1 MIKCQG
7 VSHWAALGV
16 LLLLGA
22 CVNTAEVPTVAVLQA
37 PPAAPAP
44 ESATLPPAEPASGDA
59 LALESGGEL
68 AALDPSAGRREPDGL
83 TPIASSVADNS
94 VDEVLS
100 ELKTEPEAPLPAPSV
115 VAPDWRTAAALV
127 AARPPGTAV
136 GYLLIDLASGQ
147 VLAELNPDL
156 PLIPAS
162 TVKLATAVAALD
174 LLGPEHRFRTELLAD
189 GVIENGVLHGDLI
202 LRGGGDPSLDL
213 ADLLGLAV
221 RLETTGIR
229 TVDGRFLIDD
239 TALPRFS
246 EIEPSQPPEAPYN
259 ASIGALSVA
268 FNRVHLAWWGGGR
281 IDAAALPPLYEARFE
296 PAPPSRLPPGG
307 VALKSSDQ
315 RAVVWRVADRGR
327 RRQLIELPVKDPGLH
342 AGALFRRFAGAQG
355 ISLGSPLRGVTPA
368 GASVLAVHESAP
380 LRYLVQDMLLYSNNM
395 MAELIG
401 LSAAQR
407 RGDAWGGL
415 DVAGRLLLGHLGELM
430 PETDWRGA
438 TLGNLSGL
446 DGTARLTPRQLA
458 AIARYGWQHEALP
471 ALLPGGGW
479 SGTLTRRFA
488 STGEALR
495 VWAKT
500 GTLNYGSAL
509 AGYLFPMTDRPAV
522 FVTMVAD
529 TGKRDAYDALLPYP
543 GPAAR
548 SSADAW
554 LGRARALQDALVES
568 WLQPMPTS

>member
-1 MIKCQG
+1 MRQCQG
-7 VSHWAALGV
+7 LTRWALGT

-22 CVNTAEVPTVAVLQA
+22 CATAADVPAVAVLQA
-37 PPAAPAP
+37 PPAASAP
-44 ESATLPPAEPASGDA
+44 GSASVPPAEPAAGDN
-59 LALESGGEL
+59 LALESGGAL
-68 AALDPSAGRREPDGL
+68 AAPDPSAAPGDPGGL
-83 TPIASSVADNS
+83 TPIASSVTNASADEILT
-94 VDEVLS
+94 D
-100 ELKTEPEAPLPAPSV
+100 LKSEPEAPVPAPPV
-115 VAPDWRTAAALV
+115 VAPDWRTAAAVV

-136 GYLLIDLASGQ
+136 GYLLIDLESGQ

-162 TVKLATAVAALD
+162 TAKLATAVAALD
-174 LLGPEHRFRTELLAD
+174 VLGPEHRFRTELLAHGAVED
-189 GVIENGVLHGDLI
+189 GVLHGDLI
-202 LRGGGDPSLDL
+202 LRGGGDPLLDL

-221 RLETTGIR
+221 RLHTSGVR
-229 TVDGRFLIDD
+229 AVDGRFLIDD

-246 EIEPSQPPEAPYN
+246 EIQPSQPPEAVYN

-268 FNRVHLAWWGGGR
+268 FKRVHLAWWGGGR

-296 PAPPSRLPPGG
+296 PASPGLLPPGG
-307 VALKSSDQ
+307 VALKSSDE

-327 RRQLIELPVKDPGLH
+327 RRQLTELPVKDPGLH
-342 AGALFRRFAGAQG
+342 AGYLFRQLAGAQG
-355 ISLGSPLRGVTPA
+355 ISLGPPLRGVTPQE
-368 GASVLAVHESAP
+368 ASLVAVHESAP
-380 LRYLVQDMLLYSNNM
+380 LRYLVHDMLLYSNNM
-395 MAELIG
+395 MAELVG

-407 RGDAWGGL
+407 LGDVWGGL
-415 DVAGRLLLGHLGELM
+415 DVAGGLLLGHLARLM
-430 PETDWRGA
+430 PEVDWRGA
-438 TLGNLSGL
+438 ALGNMSGL
-446 DGTARLTPRQLA
+446 DGDARFTPRQLA

-479 SGTLTRRFA
+479 SGTLTRRFTG
-488 STGEALR
+488 TGEALR

-529 TGKRDAYDALLPYP
+529 TGARDAYDALLPYP
-543 GPAAR
+543 GPSAR
-548 SSADAW
+548 ASAGAW
-554 LGRARALQDALVES
+554 LDRARALQDALVES

>member
-1 MIKCQG
+1 MTKCQG
-7 VSHWAALGV
+7 FTRWALGI

-22 CVNTAEVPTVAVLQA
+22 CANSADVPTVAVLQA
-37 PPAAPAP
+37 PAAASAP
-44 ESATLPPAEPASGDA
+44 ERATLSPTGPVPGDA
-59 LALESGGEL
+59 VALENGGEL
-68 AALDPSAGRREPDGL
+68 AALDPLAGPGEPGGL
-83 TPIASSVADNS
+83 TPIASSAAGGSVA
-94 VDEVLS
+94 EVLS
-100 ELKTEPEAPLPAPSV
+100 ELKSEPEAPLPAPPV
-115 VAPDWRTAAALV
+115 AAPDWRTAAALV

-174 LLGPEHRFRTELLAD
+174 VLGPEHRFRTELLAD
-189 GVIENGVLHGDLI
+189 GVIDNGVLHGDLI

-221 RLETTGIR
+221 RLETSGVR
-229 TVDGRFLIDD
+229 TVAGRFLIDD

-246 EIEPSQPPEAPYN
+246 EIEPNQPPEAAYN

-281 IDAAALPPLYEARFE
+281 INAAALPPLYEARFE
-296 PAPPSRLPPGG
+296 PASPGLLPPGG
-307 VALKSSDQ
+307 VALKSDDQ

-327 RRQLIELPVKDPGLH
+327 RRQITELPVKDPGLH
-342 AGALFRRFAGAQG
+342 AGSLFRQFAGAQG
-355 ISLGSPLRGVTPA
+355 ISLGPPLRGATPA

-407 RGDAWGGL
+407 LGDAWGGL
-415 DVAGRLLLGHLGELM
+415 DVAGRLLLGHLARLM

-438 TLGNLSGL
+438 ALGNLSGL

-529 TGKRDAYDALLPYP
+529 TGARDAYDALLPYP

>member
-1 MIKCQG
+1 MRQCQG
-7 VSHWAALGV
+7 LARWALGT

-22 CVNTAEVPTVAVLQA
+22 CANTAEVATVAVLQA
-37 PPAAPAP
+37 PPASAP
-44 ESATLPPAEPASGDA
+44 ESASLPPAEPAAGDD
-59 LALESGGEL
+59 LALESGGQP
-68 AALDPSAGRREPDGL
+68 AAPSAAPGDPGGL
-83 TPIASSVADNS
+83 TPIASGVANAS
-94 VDEVLS
+94 ADEILS
-100 ELKTEPEAPLPAPSV
+100 DLKSEPQSPVPAPPL
-115 VAPDWRTAAALV
+115 VAPDWRTAAAVV

-136 GYLLIDLASGQ
+136 GYLMIDLESGQ

-174 LLGPEHRFRTELLAD
+174 VLGPEHRFRTELLAH
-189 GVIENGVLHGDLI
+189 GAVEGGVLHGDLI
-202 LRGGGDPSLDL
+202 LRGGGDPLLDL
-213 ADLLGLAV
+213 AHLLGLAV
-221 RLETTGIR
+221 RLQTSGIR
-229 TVDGRFLIDD
+229 EVDGRFLIDD

-246 EIEPSQPPEAPYN
+246 EIEPSQPPEAAYN

-281 IDAAALPPLYEARFE
+281 IAAAALPPLYEARFE
-296 PAPPSRLPPGG
+296 PASPGLLPPGG
-307 VALKSSDQ
+307 VALKSSDE

-342 AGALFRRFAGAQG
+342 AGYLFRQLAGAQG
-355 ISLGSPLRGVTPA
+355 ISLGPPLRGVTPA
-368 GASVLAVHESAP
+368 DASLVAVHESAP
-380 LRYLVQDMLLYSNNM
+380 LRYLVHDMLLYSNNM

-401 LSAAQR
+401 LAAAQR
-407 RGDAWGGL
+407 LGDAWGGL
-415 DVAGRLLLGHLGELM
+415 DVAGRLLINHMARLM
-430 PETDWRGA
+430 PEVDWGGA

-479 SGTLTRRFA
+479 SGTLTRRF
-488 STGEALR
+488 SGTGEALR

-529 TGKRDAYDALLPYP
+529 TGAREAYDALLPYP

-548 SSADAW
+548 AASGAW
-554 LGRARALQDALVES
+554 LDRARRLQDALVES

>member
-1 MIKCQG
+1 MRQCQG
-7 VSHWAALGV
+7 LTRWALGT

-22 CVNTAEVPTVAVLQA
+22 CATAADVPAVAVLQA
-37 PPAAPAP
+37 PPAASAP
-44 ESATLPPAEPASGDA
+44 GSASLPPAEPAAGDNLALQSGGA
-59 LALESGGEL
+59 LA
-68 AALDPSAGRREPDGL
+68 APDPSAAPGDPGGL
-83 TPIASSVADNS
+83 TPIASSVTDASADEILT
-94 VDEVLS
+94 D
-100 ELKTEPEAPLPAPSV
+100 LKSEPESPVPAPPV
-115 VAPDWRTAAALV
+115 VAPDWRTAAAVV

-136 GYLLIDLASGQ
+136 GYLLIDLESGQ

-162 TVKLATAVAALD
+162 TAKLATAVAALD
-174 LLGPEHRFRTELLAD
+174 VLGPEHRFRTELLAG

-202 LRGGGDPSLDL
+202 LRGGGDPLLDL

-221 RLETTGIR
+221 RLHTSGVRE
-229 TVDGRFLIDD
+229 VDGRFLIDD

-246 EIEPSQPPEAPYN
+246 EIQPSQPPEAVYN

-296 PAPPSRLPPGG
+296 PASPGLLPPGG
-307 VALKSSDQ
+307 VALKSSDE

-327 RRQLIELPVKDPGLH
+327 RRQLTELPVKDPGLH
-342 AGALFRRFAGAQG
+342 AGYLFRQLAGAQG
-355 ISLGSPLRGVTPA
+355 ISLGPPLRGVTPQE
-368 GASVLAVHESAP
+368 ASLLAVHESAP
-380 LRYLVQDMLLYSNNM
+380 LRYLVHDMLLYSNNM
-395 MAELIG
+395 MAELVG

-407 RGDAWGGL
+407 LGDVWGGL
-415 DVAGRLLLGHLGELM
+415 DVAGGLLLGHLARLM
-430 PETDWRGA
+430 PEVNWRGA
-438 TLGNLSGL
+438 ALGNMSGL
-446 DGTARLTPRQLA
+446 DGTARFTPRQLA
-458 AIARYGWQHEALP
+458 AIARYGWQREALP

-479 SGTLTRRFA
+479 SGTLTRRFTG
-488 STGEALR
+488 TGEALR

-529 TGKRDAYDALLPYP
+529 TGARDAYDALLPYP
-543 GPAAR
+543 GPSAR
-548 SSADAW
+548 ASAGAW
-554 LGRARALQDALVES
+554 LDRARALQDALVES

>member
-1 MIKCQG
+1 MRKCQG
-7 VSHWAALGV
+7 VTGWALGV

-22 CVNTAEVPTVAVLQA
+22 CVNTAEVPTAAVVQA
-37 PPAAPAP
+37 PPAAAIAP
-44 ESATLPPAEPASGDA
+44 ESATQAPAEPAAGDV

-68 AALDPSAGRREPDGL
+68 AALDPSAGRGEPDGL
-83 TPIASSVADNS
+83 TPIASTVANAS
-94 VDEVLS
+94 VDEILS
-100 ELKTEPEAPLPAPSV
+100 DLKSEPAAPLPAPV
-115 VAPDWRTAAALV
+115 RAPDWRTAAAVV

-136 GYLLIDLASGQ
+136 GYLLIDLESGQ

-174 LLGPEHRFRTELLAD
+174 VLGPEHRFRTELLAD
-189 GVIENGVLHGDLI
+189 GVVEDGVLHGDLI
-202 LRGGGDPSLDL
+202 LRGGGDPFLDL

-221 RLETTGIR
+221 RLRNSGIR

-246 EIEPSQPPEAPYN
+246 EIQSTQPPEAAYN

-281 IDAAALPPLYEARFE
+281 IDAAALPPLNEARFE
-296 PAPPSRLPPGG
+296 SAPPARLPPGG
-307 VALKSSDQ
+307 VELKRSDG
-315 RAVVWRVADRGR
+315 REVVWRVADRGR
-327 RRQLIELPVKDPGLH
+327 RRQVTELPVKDPGLH
-342 AGALFRRFAGAQG
+342 AGYLFRQLAGAQG
-355 ISLGSPLRGVTPA
+355 ISLGPPLRGVTPA
-368 GASVLAVHESAP
+368 RAAVLAVHESAP
-380 LRYLVQDMLLYSNNM
+380 LRYLVHDMLLYSNNM

-401 LSAAQR
+401 LAAAQR
-407 RGDAWGGL
+407 LGDAWGGL
-415 DVAGRLLLGHLGELM
+415 DAAGRLLLGHLERLM
-430 PETDWRGA
+430 PEVDWRGA

-458 AIARYGWQHEALP
+458 AIARYGWRSDALP

-509 AGYLFPMTDRPAV
+509 AGYLFPMTERPAV

-529 TGKRDAYDALLPYP
+529 TGKRDAYDAMLPYP
-543 GPAAR
+543 GPAAQ
-548 SSADAW
+548 AAAGAW
-554 LGRARALQDALVES
+554 LDRARGLQDALVGS

>member
-1 MIKCQG
+1 MHQYQG
-7 VSHWAALGV
+7 FTRWALGT

-22 CVNTAEVPTVAVLQA
+22 CANTADVPTAAMLQA
-37 PPAAPAP
+37 PPAARAP
-44 ESATLPPAEPASGDA
+44 ESASLPPTGPVPADVVV
-59 LALESGGEL
+59 LDNGGEV
-68 AALDPSAGRREPDGL
+68 AALDPSAGPREPPAL
-83 TPIASSVADNS
+83 APIAASAADTEI
-94 VDEVLS
+94 DEILGD
-100 ELKTEPEAPLPAPSV
+100 LKRDPEAPVPAAPV
-115 VAPDWRTAAALV
+115 VAPDWRTAAAVV

-174 LLGPEHRFRTELLAD
+174 VLGPEHRFRTELLAS
-189 GVIENGVLHGDLI
+189 GAIEHGVLRGDLI
-202 LRGGGDPSLDL
+202 LRGGGDPLLDL

-221 RLETTGIR
+221 RLENAGIR
-229 TVDGRFLIDD
+229 EVTGRFLIDD

-246 EIEPSQPPEAPYN
+246 EIEPSQPPEASYN

-281 IDAAALPPLYEARFE
+281 IDAAALPPLYEAQFE
-296 PAPPSRLPPGG
+296 PASPALLPPGG
-307 VALKSSDQ
+307 VALKSSDE

-327 RRQLIELPVKDPGLH
+327 RRQITELPVKDPGLH
-342 AGALFRRFAGAQG
+342 AGYLFRQLAGAQG
-355 ISLGSPLRGVTPA
+355 ISLGPPLRGVTP
-368 GASVLAVHESAP
+368 GDASVVAVHESAP

-401 LSAAQR
+401 LAAAQR
-407 RGDAWGGL
+407 LGDAWGGL
-415 DVAGRLLLGHLGELM
+415 DAAGRLLLAHLARLM
-430 PETDWRGA
+430 PEVDWHGA
-438 TLGNLSGL
+438 ALGNLSGL
-446 DGTARLTPRQLA
+446 DGSARLTPRQLA
-458 AIARYGWQHEALP
+458 AIARYGWRHEAMP

-479 SGTLTRRFA
+479 SGTLARRFA
-488 STGEALR
+488 GTGEALR

-543 GPAAR
+543 GPSAR
-548 SSADAW
+548 ASAGAW

>member
-1 MIKCQG
+1 MRQCQG
-7 VSHWAALGV
+7 LARWALGT

-22 CVNTAEVPTVAVLQA
+22 CANAADAPAVAVLQA
-37 PPAAPAP
+37 PPAA
-44 ESATLPPAEPASGDA
+44 SARGSASLPPAEPAAGDD
-59 LALESGGEL
+59 LALESGGAL
-68 AALDPSAGRREPDGL
+68 AAPDPSAAPGDPGGL
-83 TPIASSVADNS
+83 IASSVTDASADEILT
-94 VDEVLS
+94 DLKS
-100 ELKTEPEAPLPAPSV
+100 EPDAPVPAPPV
-115 VAPDWRTAAALV
+115 VAPDWRTAAAVV

-162 TVKLATAVAALD
+162 TAKLATAVAALD
-174 LLGPEHRFRTELLAD
+174 VLGPEHRFRTELLAV

-202 LRGGGDPSLDL
+202 LRGGGDPLLDL

-221 RLETTGIR
+221 RLQTSGVRE
-229 TVDGRFLIDD
+229 VDGRFLIDD

-246 EIEPSQPPEAPYN
+246 EIQPSQPPEAVYN

-296 PAPPSRLPPGG
+296 PASPGLLPPGG
-307 VALKSSDQ
+307 VALKSSDE

-327 RRQLIELPVKDPGLH
+327 RRQLTELPVKDPGLH
-342 AGALFRRFAGAQG
+342 AGYLFRQLAGAQG
-355 ISLGSPLRGVTPA
+355 ISLGPPLRGVTPQE
-368 GASVLAVHESAP
+368 ASLLAVHESAP
-380 LRYLVQDMLLYSNNM
+380 LRYLVHDMLLYSNNM
-395 MAELIG
+395 MAELVG

-407 RGDAWGGL
+407 LGDVWGGL
-415 DVAGRLLLGHLGELM
+415 DVAGGLLLGHLARLM
-430 PETDWRGA
+430 PEVAWRGA
-438 TLGNLSGL
+438 ALGNMSGL
-446 DGTARLTPRQLA
+446 DGTARFTPRQLA

-479 SGTLTRRFA
+479 SGTLTRRFTG
-488 STGEALR
+488 TGEALR

-529 TGKRDAYDALLPYP
+529 TGARDAYDALLPYP
-543 GPAAR
+543 GPSAR
-548 SSADAW
+548 ASAGGW
-554 LGRARALQDALVES
+554 LDRARALQDALVES